1 MSNELKAKIYDLTEE
16 NKALRE
22 ALQEAHDTL
31 AKVAGKV
38 GVEPSESGGVG
49 EFFSGG
55 DGGFSGGGFGGGGGG
70 SW

>member
-31 AKVAGKV
+31 AKIAGKV
-38 GVEPSESGGVG
+38 GVEPSESGNITFEQILEAVDAKFATV
-49 EFFSGG
+49 EE
-55 DGGFSGGGFGGGGGG
+55 
-70 SW
+70 